1 MKRLL
6 LCLVLLAASGIA
18 DQAAAQ
24 SEEPAPAND
33 VATERARAH
42 FKLGV
47 DLYREGNSRAALI
60 EFKRAYKASP
70 HYKLLYNLA
79 QASLELQEDW
89 QAIEY
94 FSNYLKQGGAEIL
107 SDRRREVEETIE
119 RLKRRLATIAI
130 TTNQP
135 GAEIQVDETPVGLSP
150 LREPVKVSVGRRKIT
165 ATKSGFDPI
174 ERMVDVAAGDHLEL
188 TLQFRDKPG
197 PIQLANLPVPVAP
210 VQDSGPSA
218 GTFMAIGTGV
228 LAAGAVTLT
237 ILTAMAQKSFDD
249 EKEGVGGLT
258 TKEKLRELASD
269 AESKALLADIA
280 WATTGAAA
288 IVTGV
293 LLVIEADDGDTEER
307 AGVGLDFGPAKL
319 GVHGRF

>member
-1 MKRLL
+1 MNRCRV
-6 LCLVLLAASGIA
+6 LCFVLLAAAGSV
-18 DQAAAQ
+18 QSVAAQ
-24 SEEPAPAND
+24 PDAPPSND

-42 FKLGV
+42 FTLGV

-60 EFKRAYKASP
+60 EFKRAYKAAP

-94 FSNYLKQGGAEIL
+94 FTNYLKQGGSEIL

-135 GAEIQVDETPVGLSP
+135 GAEIRVDETPVGSAP
-150 LREPVKVSVGRRKIT
+150 LRAPVKVSVGRRKIT
-165 ATKSGFDPI
+165 ATKHGFDPV

-188 TLQFRDKPG
+188 TLQFKDKPG
-197 PIQLANLPVPVAP
+197 FNVANLGMPMAP
-210 VQDSGPSA
+210 AHDDSGPSA

-249 EKEGVGGLT
+249 EKDGIRGLT
-258 TKEKLRELASD
+258 TKEKLRELSSD

-293 LLVIEADDGDTEER
+293 LLVIEADSSTGER
-307 AGVGLDFGPAKL
+307 AGVGLDLGPAKL